1 MRGCIAAS
9 ILALS
14 ALALGTWAQSQ
25 TKGPQGVSINTVP
38 NSYIVKFSEEPG
50 SIDWEQAVGDFMA
63 DMQKVGVSSRI
74 TINFTEVIVAAAIT
88 FEDQYVDQVAM
99 LPTAAGLFAV
109 NQASLA
115 PLASSSEPVEQP
127 PLPMLAHTYTEV
139 SRVHDELKLTGKGVK
154 VAILDSGLDHKHP
167 AFGNCFQTDGCR
179 IQYAHD
185 FIGDVS
191 SGDSTN
197 MTGPGNPLSTCNPH
211 GTHVAGILAG
221 NDGVFK
227 GVAPDA
233 TLGIYRIIDC
243 SGTTT
248 TSAILQALEQAYKD
262 GMDVISISAGTPSGW
277 RFSPESTAVY
287 NLRKKGKVVIAAA
300 GNDGTENLWTV
311 LSPAVSPGALAVAS
325 VDLPQYY
332 SYYFNVTTADGGI
345 TQIER
350 SGHQRELPPLDI
362 VDAPL
367 VGAQDAQGGAD
378 YACGPIADITEKNAI
393 VLVQR
398 GTCPY
403 TTKASNV
410 IAAGGAVMIVY
421 SAVKEI
427 VGGVSYDQN
436 LNLPA
441 FSTSYEGGQF
451 LRQLVSPSSTGSA
464 TVNVDMTMHSFN
476 ASIPYQVS
484 YFSSWGPSPESDV
497 KPDVSAPGRAIYS
510 SLPQEYGMYGL
521 MDGTSM
527 ATPYL
532 AGVAAL
538 LVQSKKFFKPTE
550 VYSAIVNSA
559 RPILQTQ
566 DQYFSAAQQGA
577 GLVQAYRAATTTLHF
592 QVRALATGYTDYL
605 AFGAT
610 GDEKGRKFE
619 MTLPVSNR
627 ASGAVQLTLSFVPAI
642 SATAFNES
650 GVLLPTTQYSTAAPK
665 LTFSQDS
672 LTVRGH
678 SQKDVKVTLDLS
690 DIPSSNFLV
699 VSGYIH
705 MRVGSDTSKVVASV
719 PVLSSAFKA
728 SEIPVLP
735 PKDSAYP
742 CLISSDLTRCLTGD
756 KVTYTMSGDSFP
768 KVAFRIQFP
777 AIRIRVRI
785 GHAKTPDHVTASV
798 TENSYLYNQRN
809 MNSDNAYF
817 YAYTWNGKAY
827 RSLKVENTFDMG
839 DGDYVLQFWFFSATG
854 DVESTMWVT
863 PPFTIKR
870 DATTSSVNSD
880 STENPG
886 DSTSDSE
893 EHNGEDDD

>member
-1 MRGCIAAS
+1 MKSNTAAS

-25 TKGPQGVSINTVP
+25 TNRPQGVSINSIP
-38 NSYIVKFSEEPG
+38 NSYIVKFSDEPG
-50 SIDWEQAVGDFMA
+50 SVDWDQAVGNFMA

-109 NQASLA
+109 NQASLTS
-115 PLASSSEPVEQP
+115 PASNSDSIEQP

-139 SRVHDELKLTGKGVK
+139 NRVHDELKLTGKGVK
-154 VAILDSGLDHKHP
+154 VAILDSGLDHTHP
-167 AFGNCFQTDGCR
+167 AFGSCFQSDDCR

-191 SGDSTN
+191 DGESTN
-197 MTGPGNPLSTCNPH
+197 MIGPGNPLSTCNPH

-233 TLGIYRIIDC
+233 TLGIYRTIDC
-243 SGTTT
+243 SGKTT

-287 NLRKKGKVVIAAA
+287 NLRKKGKIVIAAA
-300 GNDGTENLWTV
+300 GNDGTENMWTL

-332 SYYFNVTTADGGI
+332 SYYFNVTTADGS
-345 TQIER
+345 TMQIER
-350 SGHQRELPPLDI
+350 SGHQSGLPPLDI
-362 VDAPL
+362 KAAPL
-367 VGAQDAQGGAD
+367 VGAQDTLGGAD
-378 YACGPIADITEKNAI
+378 YACGPIVKIAEKNAV

-403 TTKASNV
+403 TTKAANV
-410 IAAGGAVMIVY
+410 IAAGGAVMVVY
-421 SAVKEI
+421 SAINEV
-427 VGGVSYDQN
+427 VGGVSYNKD
-436 LNLPA
+436 LTLPA

-451 LRQLVSPSSTGSA
+451 LRQLVDSSSTGPA
-464 TVNVDMTMHSFN
+464 TVDVSMAMHPFK

-497 KPDVSAPGRAIYS
+497 KPDVGAPGRAIYS
-510 SLPQEYGMYGL
+510 SLPKEFGMYGL

-538 LVQSKKFFKPTE
+538 LVQSKRFFKPTE

-559 RPILQTQ
+559 LPVLQTQ
-566 DQYFSAAQQGA
+566 DRYFSAAQQGA

-592 QVRALATGYTDYL
+592 QVRTLATGYTDYM

-610 GDEKGRKFE
+610 SDEAGRKFE
-619 MTLPVSNR
+619 MILPVANR
-627 ASGAVQLTLSFVPAI
+627 ASDAIQLTLSFVPAM

-650 GVLLPTTQYSTAAPK
+650 GILLPSTSYSTAVPK
-665 LTFSQDS
+665 LSFSQDS
-672 LTVRGH
+672 LTVSGH
-678 SQKDVKVTLDLS
+678 SEKRVTATLDLA
-690 DIPSSNFLV
+690 DIPSSKFLV

-705 MRVGSDTSKVVASV
+705 LRSGSDNNNNVVASV

-728 SEIPVLP
+728 SEIPVIP
-735 PKDSAYP
+735 PKDSTYP
-742 CLISSDLTRCLTGD
+742 CLISNDLTQCLTGE
-756 KVTYTMSGDSFP
+756 KMTYTMSGDSFP

-785 GHAKTPDHVTASV
+785 GHAKTPNSVTASV

-809 MNSDNAYF
+809 MNSDTAYF

-854 DVESTMWVT
+854 DVESLMWVT

-870 DATTSSVNSD
+870 DPNSNITTEKMVLAKNSSSD
-880 STENPG
+880 SG
-886 DSTSDSE
+886 DD
-893 EHNGEDDD
+893 